1 MRRSILTL
9 VLCTLCLCP
18 LFSQEAFYIYRND
31 GDFNGFFFDEVVE
44 MRYSKLALDS
54 VEYEQYVTYE
64 VELADTV
71 YRIPLA
77 AIDSIGF
84 QQPEIIFNENLRH
97 MDLLEMT
104 PYVLARDG
112 QTLTFSSQIP
122 DSLMPQIGDVLVGFT
137 GIFEDEG
144 FGGRALSV
152 TNTDDGIVVE
162 TEVLTQLSDVFVQF
176 ISIEQ
181 VGINPEDPQQAYHR
195 IAGMNKIKQLNGGIN
210 ASLLNI
216 NVNLHVPF
224 VFNQVSSASIDA
236 SVGLTLKMTAVF
248 SVTTSSL
255 FFRFQETEEYNCSSG
270 VTLKFVKG
278 TGDTEA
284 KKEPLISEPFGS
296 FKFPYPT
303 PLFEISPA
311 PWLGFRAGG
320 SIDAKVTLPSITGRK
335 SSTWIFDTDAPDLVK
350 YTTKDFPAEPQTTG
364 FFDALSNSDVELHF
378 QGFVQAGIMLRFA
391 LQTNSWFSK
400 IAQAGSGVDI
410 WLAPKLQGSLDISG
424 KALLEGDGPY
434 SMCDSKASISLL
446 SLDAEIYSEFSWLG
460 NKLRKV
466 WMDGSIDLLPRLDL
480 YLLPKFISFDVAY
493 STNAQIIDA
502 EWYAEDRITFMSGEF
517 GIVLF
522 QHDMGGNPVMVD
534 SDYKGF
540 EVLKSPIAH
549 FDMRK
554 RTVNM
559 KAGPY
564 FAAPS
569 FKIFNDEYPV
579 YSMQKQVIVPLKA
592 TADVDSLSFDVT
604 GEPSTAISIST
615 NCPKHGILIDPGY
628 FNGDSLIRT
637 SLSVVD
643 SAGGTYQL
651 ICSALPNDRIFCDTV
666 IEMPRDSA
674 DCPKIRFITGAAET
688 DSVIRLGFYQEMND
702 LSDVHVHISGTFG
715 TSQGTCNLTLD
726 ERVNA
731 ERLSNDQ
738 VRMFWTDSTY
748 SGGNLTVKKLEI
760 ILTRVDDDDHT
771 IRQGEIF
778 KVSGGFQEQVFSPEL
793 GYVAGKMVTFASA
806 VGIKK
811 SFSTNNGKNVDG
823 AYTWTDYDAEDGPMT
838 YSVPKSSGG
847 YVHGSITVNIQTPDE

>member
-71 YRIPLA
+71 YRIPLT

-104 PYVLARDG
+104 PYVLARDS
-112 QTLTFSSQIP
+112 QTLTFSSQLP
-122 DSLMPQIGDVLVGFT
+122 DSLMPQIGNVLVGFT
-137 GIFEDEG
+137 GIFEDGG

-152 TNTDDGIVVE
+152 TRTDDGIVVE

-176 ISIEQ
+176 ITIEQ
-181 VGINPEDPQQAYHR
+181 VGVNPEDPQQVYHR

-210 ASLLNI
+210 ASLLNL
-216 NVNLHVPF
+216 NLNFHIPF
-224 VFNQVSSASIDA
+224 VFNETASASVDA
-236 SVGLTLKMTAVF
+236 SVGFTMKMTAIF
-248 SVTTSSL
+248 SVTTESL
-255 FFRFQETEEYNCSSG
+255 FFRLQETEEYSLSSG
-270 VTLKFVKG
+270 ITLKFAGG
-278 TGDTEA
+278 TGEADA
-284 KKEPLISEPFGS
+284 KKEPLVPPPFDAI
-296 FKFPYPT
+296 KFPATT
-303 PLFEISPA
+303 PLFEITPG
-311 PWLGFRAGG
+311 PWFGFRAGG
-320 SIDAKVTLPSITGRK
+320 SIDAKVTLPSVVGRK
-335 SSTWIFDTDAPDLVK
+335 STTWIFDTDAPDLMK
-350 YTTKDFPAEPQTTG
+350 CYSKDYPHEPQPKG
-364 FFDALSNSDVELHF
+364 FFEGMTDSDIELHF
-378 QGFVQAGIMLRFA
+378 QGYVQAGLMFDFA

-400 IAQAGSGVDI
+400 IAQAGSGMEL

-446 SLDAEIYSEFSWLG
+446 SMDVEMYSKFSWLG
-460 NKLRKV
+460 TAHKKV
-466 WMDGSIDLLPRLDL
+466 WFDGSVDILPRLDM
-480 YLLPKFISFDVAY
+480 YFLPKFIRFDVAY

-502 EWYAEDRITFMSGEF
+502 EWYSEDRVPLLSGEY

-540 EVLKSPIAH
+540 EVCKRPIAH

-554 RTVNM
+554 RTVDM

-569 FKIFNDEYPV
+569 FKIFNGEYPV

-615 NCPKHGILIDPGY
+615 NCPKDGILIDPGY

-651 ICSALPNDRIFCDTV
+651 ICTAIPNDRIFCDTV

-674 DCPKIRFITGAAET
+674 DCPKIRFITGAPDT
-688 DSVIRLGFYQEMND
+688 DSIIRLGFYQEKND

-726 ERVNA
+726 EKVNA

-760 ILTRVDDDDHT
+760 ILTREDDDDHT
-771 IRQGEIF
+771 IRQG
-778 KVSGGFQEQVFSPEL
+778 
-793 GYVAGKMVTFASA
+793 
-806 VGIKK
+806 
-811 SFSTNNGKNVDG
+811 
-823 AYTWTDYDAEDGPMT
+823 
-838 YSVPKSSGG
+838 
-847 YVHGSITVNIQTPDE
+847 